1 MGKNNAKK
9 EMRLDPSMEE
19 ISLEEFVS
27 SLDES
32 YRKIFDLLEDKTFI
46 HFAKDLVP
54 MMKEKGLTA
63 ETILFDEEIK
73 AKVDPFIDGSGDKL
87 LAIETLLKGFEHLE
101 NYLGSYDHEKLNI
114 GFEDTASRMVTY
126 YMIQYILTKKA
137 KKNVQ

>member
-1 MGKNNAKK
+1 MKK
-9 EMRLDPSMEE
+9 KWGGSSMEE
-19 ISLEEFVS
+19 ISLEEFIS

-32 YRKIFDLLEDKTFI
+32 YRKVFELLEDKTYI

-73 AKVDPFIDGSGDKL
+73 AKVDPFIDGNEDKL

-101 NYLGSYDHEKLNI
+101 NYLGSYDSEKINI
-114 GFEDTASRMVTY
+114 GFEDTASKMVTY

>member
-1 MGKNNAKK
+1 
-9 EMRLDPSMEE
+9 MEE
-19 ISLEEFVS
+19 ISLEEFIS

-32 YRKIFDLLEDKTFI
+32 YRKVFELLEDKTFI

-73 AKVDPFIDGSGDKL
+73 VRIDPFIDGNGDKL

-101 NYLGSYDHEKLNI
+101 NYFGAYDSEKINI
-114 GFEDTASRMVTY
+114 GFEDTASKMVTY

>member
-1 MGKNNAKK
+1 VKK
-9 EMRLDPSMEE
+9 RNEAGSAMEE
-19 ISLEEFVS
+19 ISLEEFIS

-32 YRKIFDLLEDKTFI
+32 YRRIFDLLEDKTYI

-73 AKVDPFIDGSGDKL
+73 AKMDPFIGGSEDKL
-87 LAIETLLKGFEHLE
+87 LAIETLLQGFEHLE
-101 NYLGSYDHEKLNI
+101 NYLGSYDREKINI
-114 GFEDTASRMVTY
+114 GFEDTASKMVTY